1 MKNKIFTVMTIA
13 WILVLTGCGTT
24 VRPGQMGLKWRPLT
38 YGLDKEPVKEGFYPH
53 LFWNDVLVY
62 SVQWQSFTEKVDA
75 LTKDDIHINVEA
87 VVKVRLLPR
96 ELYQL
101 QLEVGPDFY
110 NTALKPEFLTTVRS
124 ILADYTMVEIPEKS
138 PEIEAKILTDLR
150 RRIEGKHLEVNN
162 VAISHIDF
170 PAGVLQAIETKQAKE
185 QEKIQK
191 VFELDIS
198 RQEAE
203 IAQVK
208 AKGEADA
215 LGIQAK
221 GEAEAQKIR
230 AGGQAEAQRIIDQT
244 LTSRFLQF
252 KAFDSPNAKIIF
264 VPTDKEGLPIIITPE
279 GK

>member
-1 MKNKIFTVMTIA
+1 MKSKSIVIATITV
-13 WILVLTGCGTT
+13 LLFLTGCGTT

-38 YGLDKEPVKEGFYPH
+38 EGLSKEPVKEGFYPH
-53 LFWNDVLVY
+53 LLWNDVLVY

-87 VVKVRLLPR
+87 VVKVRLIPR

-110 NTALKPEFLTTVRS
+110 NTVLKPEFLSTVRS
-124 ILADYTMVEIPEKS
+124 ILADYMMVKIPEKS

-150 RRIEGKHLEVNN
+150 TRIEGKHLEANN
-162 VAISHIDF
+162 IAISHIDF

-191 VFELDIS
+191 IFELDIA
-198 RQEAE
+198 RQDAE
-203 IAQVK
+203 IAQVR

-215 LGIQAK
+215 LGIRAK

-252 KAFDSPNAKIIF
+252 KAFDSPNAKLIF
-264 VPTDKEGLPIIITPE
+264 VPIDKEGLPIVITPE